1 MTTTTSHTTQPL
13 TSEKNMLLCHFFN
26 ENNQVVIARIS
37 NIPNWYLERVVFP
50 AQRFLF
56 EAPEEAVLEIHS
68 PETGTIHED
77 TIPCQKLS
85 VNEGA
90 LQN

>member
-1 MTTTTSHTTQPL
+1 MTTITPQPPE
-13 TSEKNMLLCHFFN
+13 TKKTMLLCHFFN
-26 ENNQVVIARIS
+26 HRNQVVIARIS

-68 PETGTIHED
+68 PEQGTIHED
-77 TIPCQKLS
+77 TIACRELS
-85 VNEGA
+85 VSENA
-90 LQN
+90 INN

>member
-1 MTTTTSHTTQPL
+1 MTTIASQPL
-13 TSEKNMLLCHFFN
+13 ENKKTMLLCHFFN
-26 ENNQVVIARIS
+26 NRNQVVIARIS

-68 PETGTIHED
+68 PEWGTIHED
-77 TIPCQKLS
+77 TISCRELFI
-85 VNEGA
+85 NDR
-90 LQN
+90 

>member
-1 MTTTTSHTTQPL
+1 MTTIASHPL

-26 ENNQVVIARIS
+26 ERNQVVIARIR
-37 NIPNWYLERVVFP
+37 NVPNWYLERVVFP
-50 AQRFLF
+50 AQRFPF
-56 EAPEEAVLEIHS
+56 EAPEGAVLEIHS

-77 TIPCQKLS
+77 TIPCQELS
-85 VNEGA
+85 VSEGV

>member
-1 MTTTTSHTTQPL
+1 MTTIASQPL

-26 ENNQVVIARIS
+26 EKNQIVIARIR

-56 EAPEEAVLEIHS
+56 EAPEGAVLEIHS

-77 TIPCQKLS
+77 TIPCQELS
-85 VNEGA
+85 VREEV

>member
-1 MTTTTSHTTQPL
+1 MTTIASQPL
-13 TSEKNMLLCHFFN
+13 ETENKMLLCHFFN
-26 ENNQVVIARIS
+26 HRDQVVIARIS

-68 PETGTIHED
+68 PEQGTIHED
-77 TIPCQKLS
+77 TIPCRDLS
-85 VNEGA
+85 ISQDA
-90 LQN
+90 LRN

>member
-1 MTTTTSHTTQPL
+1 MTTFASQAR
-13 TSEKNMLLCHFFN
+13 KNQKKMLFCHFFN
-26 ENNQVVIARIS
+26 HRNQIVIARIS

-68 PETGTIHED
+68 PEQGTIHED
-77 TIPCQKLS
+77 TIPCRDLS
-85 VNEGA
+85 LAKENS
-90 LQN
+90 NN

>member
-1 MTTTTSHTTQPL
+1 MTAIASQP
-13 TSEKNMLLCHFFN
+13 TASEKEMLLCHFFN
-26 ENNQVVIARIS
+26 HRNQVVIARIS

-68 PETGTIHED
+68 PDRGTIHED
-77 TIPCQKLS
+77 TIPCRDLR
-85 VNEGA
+85 VDPNA
-90 LQN
+90 FNN

>member
-1 MTTTTSHTTQPL
+1 MTTIASKRKE
-13 TSEKNMLLCHFFN
+13 SKNQMLLCHFFN
-26 ENNQVVIARIS
+26 HRNQIVIARIS

-68 PETGTIHED
+68 PDQRTIHED
-77 TIPCQKLS
+77 TIPCRDLCITQEDS
-85 VNEGA
+85 N
-90 LQN
+90 N

>member
-1 MTTTTSHTTQPL
+1 MTTIASHPL
-13 TSEKNMLLCHFFN
+13 TSKKNMLLCHFFN
-26 ENNQVVIARIS
+26 EKNQVVIARIR
-37 NIPNWYLERVVFP
+37 NVPNWYLERVVFP

-56 EAPEEAVLEIHS
+56 EAPEGAVLEIHS

-77 TIPCQKLS
+77 TIPCQELS
-85 VNEGA
+85 VSEGV

>member
-1 MTTTTSHTTQPL
+1 MTTIASQPI
-13 TSEKNMLLCHFFN
+13 ENKKNMLLCHFFN
-26 ENNQVVIARIS
+26 NRNQVVIARIS

-68 PETGTIHED
+68 PDQGTIHED
-77 TIPCQKLS
+77 TISCRELCI
-85 VNEGA
+85 NEDA
-90 LQN
+90 ITN

>member
-1 MTTTTSHTTQPL
+1 MTTIASQPL
-13 TSEKNMLLCHFFN
+13 ETKKTMLLCHFFN
-26 ENNQVVIARIS
+26 HRNQVVIARIS

-68 PETGTIHED
+68 PEQGTIHED
-77 TIPCQKLS
+77 TIACRELS
-85 VNEGA
+85 TSENA
-90 LQN
+90 LSN